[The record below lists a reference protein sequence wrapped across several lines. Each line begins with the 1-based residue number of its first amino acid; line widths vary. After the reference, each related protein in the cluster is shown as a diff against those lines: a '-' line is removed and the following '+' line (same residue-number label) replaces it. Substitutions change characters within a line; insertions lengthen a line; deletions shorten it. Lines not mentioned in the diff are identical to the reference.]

1 MNDNILILGAGASYD
16 AGIPLMNGF
25 MQTIWELAVRNK
37 YKNKSIEAEDKELF
51 SKVIEIR
58 DELDRYHGRANFDDR
73 NIEDI
78 LSILTF
84 NLMEGKKK
92 DKEKLNIM
100 VKAISK
106 MIDITC
112 NVEHPGKFDRIITNG
127 PDIYRI
133 FWKALF
139 DCISTGK
146 TFPTIITFNYDLVLE
161 RSLLQLLINK
171 YYSDQNSPPFKSITI
186 KYYYDLLK
194 DINFNIEYVQY
205 HKNEPFETDPGTS
218 LEKTDNIT
226 DNNLIIEILKLHGSI
241 NFPTKKPDYDN
252 YNIASSIDNPFILPP
267 IYNKNYQ
274 QYGNKIWKLALERLR
289 EAKNIVII
297 GYSLPQTDIYI
308 QYFFKAALGP
318 NLNLNNIFVFD
329 PILYNEDNSSQEMKK
344 RYETCFSPQLK
355 KRIIFN
361 PDEHYSYVSN
371 TKHNLGKFINFV
383 NMVREKTQ
391 EILF

>member
-1 MNDNILILGAGASYD
+1 MSDNILILGAGASYD
-16 AGIPLMNGF
+16 ADIPLMNGF
-25 MQTIWELAVRNK
+25 MQTIWELAVRSK
-37 YKNKSIEAEDKELF
+37 YKNKPIKAEDKALF
-51 SKVIEIR
+51 SKAIEIR

-84 NLMEGKKK
+84 NLIEGKKK
-92 DKEKLNIM
+92 DKDKLDIM

-112 NVEHPGKFDRIITNG
+112 NVEHPGTFDIAISNG
-127 PDIYRI
+127 PDIYRK
-133 FWKALF
+133 FWQALF
-139 DCISTGK
+139 SCFSTGK

-161 RSLLQLLINK
+161 RSLLQVLINK
-171 YYSDQNSPPFKSITI
+171 YYSNRNRPPFNSITI
-186 KYYYDLLK
+186 KYYYDLIR
-194 DINFNIEYVQY
+194 DINFNIKYAQY
-205 HKNEPFETDPGTS
+205 HTNETFGTEPGTI
-218 LEKTDNIT
+218 LEKTDNV
-226 DNNLIIEILKLHGSI
+226 NEKNLIIEILKLHGSI
-241 NFPTKKPDYDN
+241 NFPTKKEEHDN
-252 YNIASSIDNPFILPP
+252 FNIASSIENPFILPP

-274 QYGNKIWKLALERLR
+274 QYGNKIWKSALERLR

-329 PILYNEDNSSQEMKK
+329 PILYNKDDSSLEMKK

-355 KRIIFN
+355 KRIIFD
-361 PDEHYSYVSN
+361 PDEKYSYTVGA
-371 TKHNLGKFINFV
+371 NLGIFRNFV
-383 NMVREKTQ
+383 RMIAEKEQ
-391 EILF
+391 SILF